1 MFSSRELA
9 RIDGADVRFA
19 RGAVGPVHEA
29 MVAAAG
35 ERNVWLVGGGGL
47 AVAFADE
54 GVLDELHLTIV
65 PVVLGSGFPA
75 FAGRLRDRLA
85 LTGTRV
91 FRNGMV
97 ELR

>member
-1 MFSSRELA
+1 VA
-9 RIDGADVRFA
+9 RWR
-19 RGAVGPVHEA
+19 R
-29 MVAAAG
+29 
-35 ERNVWLVGGGGL
+35 GL